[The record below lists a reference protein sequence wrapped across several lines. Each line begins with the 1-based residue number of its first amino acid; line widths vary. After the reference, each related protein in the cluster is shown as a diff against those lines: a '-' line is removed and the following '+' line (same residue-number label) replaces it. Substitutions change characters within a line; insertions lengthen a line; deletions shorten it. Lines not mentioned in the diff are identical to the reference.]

1 MATTSVTLGE
11 HWESFIKNEVASGR
25 YGTASEV
32 IRDALRGLEDRKRK
46 LEALRLHLAEGAAQ
60 SENGE
65 YVTQSLG
72 DMLSEFKGN

>member
-1 MATTSVTLGE
+1 MATTSITLGE

-32 IRDALRGLEDRKRK
+32 IRDALRGLEERKRK
-46 LEALRLHLAEGAAQ
+46 MEALRLHLAEGVAQ
-60 SENGE
+60 SERGE

-72 DMLSEFKGN
+72 DMLSEFRGS